1 MTGLL
6 ILLGA
11 TNSHDGQLSPMAI
24 DRLICAYHFLKN
36 NPEFS
41 ILCTRGF
48 GNHFNTSDYPHAQY
62 LQHFLLEREIDPR
75 RFTEFALSENTIED
89 AQLSRQIISRY
100 NPAMVAV
107 LSSDFHLE
115 RARLTFQKFC
125 PFSNMFFIEAKSS
138 LFEEDLAR
146 LVRQEQEALQRLM
159 FMN

>member
-41 ILCTRGF
+41 ILCTGGF

-107 LSSDFHLE
+107 LSSDFTSKEPDLLF
-115 RARLTFQKFC
+115 RSFVLSAICFSLKQNQAFLKKTWQGWSVRNKRLYRGLC
-125 PFSNMFFIEAKSS
+125 
-138 LFEEDLAR
+138 L
-146 LVRQEQEALQRLM
+146 
-159 FMN
+159 